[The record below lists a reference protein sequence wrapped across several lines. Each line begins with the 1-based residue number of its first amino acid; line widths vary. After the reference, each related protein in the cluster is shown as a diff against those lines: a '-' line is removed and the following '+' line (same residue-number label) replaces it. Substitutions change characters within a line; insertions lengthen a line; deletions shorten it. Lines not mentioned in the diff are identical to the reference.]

1 MSKVKAFQA
10 TRPTRDKVS
19 LLSSRPYESYSKE
32 ERDSRLE
39 YNPFSFLHIVN
50 PGYKYHMEISGP
62 QRFKLVKNRFLEFK
76 EDRIFVK
83 DDKPMFYIHKIV
95 YRNHKVFTGIVAKSS
110 CQEYLSGKI
119 KKHEDTISEKE
130 NLFSE
135 YLKTV
140 NFNADP
146 VLLTYPENDVID
158 KIIEKHS
165 QDRAEFEFTTT
176 SRETHYLWLLEDKED
191 IKTIEDT
198 FAQMQSIYIA
208 DGHHRCASS
217 ALLSEKMKA
226 ENSNHTGEEDYNYF
240 MSFLISEHQLE
251 IHEFNR
257 LVKDLNG
264 LEKDEFLIK
273 LDEFFK
279 IENRGDSYYKP
290 NKKHHFSM
298 YLDGEYYSLYLRK
311 TNYEF
316 NDALDHLDAQIL
328 YKTVLKPILN
338 ITDLKNDVRIDYIKG
353 QKDMAFV
360 KGAIDQEEY
369 KVGFGMLPPKIE
381 DIKKIADEGLV
392 MPPKTTY
399 IEPKLRSGVTIYEF

>member
-1 MSKVKAFQA
+1 MSIIKAFKA
-10 TRPTRDKVS
+10 TRPTRDMVS
-19 LLSSRPYESYSKE
+19 LISSRPYETYSKK
-32 ERDSRLE
+32 ERESRLD
-39 YNPFSFLHIVN
+39 YNPFSFLQIVN
-50 PGYKYHMEISGP
+50 PGYKYHKEISGP
-62 QRFKLVKNRFLEFK
+62 QRFKLVRNRFLEFK
-76 EDRIFVK
+76 EDRIFIK
-83 DDKPMFYIHKIV
+83 DDKPMFYIHKII
-95 YRNHKVFTGIVAKSS
+95 YRNKKVFTGIVAKSS
-110 CQEYLSGKI
+110 CQDYLNGKI

-158 KIIEKHS
+158 NIIDKHS
-165 QDRAEFEFTTT
+165 QTRAEFEFTTT

-191 IKTIEDT
+191 IKTIEDS
-198 FAQMQSIYIA
+198 FAKMKSIYIA

-217 ALLSEKMKA
+217 ALLSEKLKA
-226 ENSNHTGEEDYNYF
+226 ENPEHTGQEDYNFF

-257 LVKDLNG
+257 MVKDLNG
-264 LEKDEFLIK
+264 LDKDEFLIK
-273 LDEFFK
+273 LDEYFK
-279 IENRGDSYYKP
+279 IENRGETYYKP
-290 NKKHHFSM
+290 HQKHHFSM
-298 YLDGEYYSLYLRK
+298 YLDDEFYSLYLRK
-311 TNYEF
+311 TIYNF
-316 NDALDHLDAQIL
+316 KDALDQLDARIL

-338 ITDLKNDVRIDYIKG
+338 ITDLKNDSRINYIKG
-353 QKDMAFV
+353 QKDMAYV
-360 KGAIDQEEY
+360 KSAIDDDEY
-369 KVGFGMLPPKIE
+369 EVGFGMLPPKIE

>member
-1 MSKVKAFQA
+1 MSIVKAFKA
-10 TRPTRDKVS
+10 TRPTRDMVS
-19 LLSSRPYESYSKE
+19 LISSRPYETYSKK
-32 ERDSRLE
+32 ERESRLD
-39 YNPFSFLHIVN
+39 YNPFSFLQIVN
-50 PGYKYHMEISGP
+50 PGYKYHKEISGP
-62 QRFKLVKNRFLEFK
+62 QRFKLVRNRFLEFK
-76 EDRIFVK
+76 EDRIFIK
-83 DDKPMFYIHKIV
+83 DDKPMFYIHKII
-95 YRNHKVFTGIVAKSS
+95 YRNKKVFTGIVAKSS
-110 CQEYLSGKI
+110 CQDYLNGKI

-158 KIIEKHS
+158 NIIDKHS
-165 QDRAEFEFTTT
+165 QTRAEFEFTTT

-191 IKTIEDT
+191 IKTIEDS
-198 FAQMQSIYIA
+198 FAKMKSIYIA

-217 ALLSEKMKA
+217 ALLSEKLKA
-226 ENSNHTGEEDYNYF
+226 ENPEHTGQEDYNFF

-257 LVKDLNG
+257 MVKDLNG
-264 LEKDEFLIK
+264 LDKDEFLIK
-273 LDEFFK
+273 LDEYFK
-279 IENRGDSYYKP
+279 IENRGETYYKP
-290 NKKHHFSM
+290 NQKHHFSM
-298 YLDGEYYSLYLRK
+298 YLDGEFYSLYLRK
-311 TNYEF
+311 TIYNF
-316 NDALDHLDAQIL
+316 KDALDQLDARIL

-338 ITDLKNDVRIDYIKG
+338 ITDLKNDSRINYIKG
-353 QKDMAFV
+353 QKDMAYV
-360 KGAIDQEEY
+360 KSAIDDDEY
-369 KVGFGMLPPKIE
+369 EVGFGMLPPKIE